1 MPLITIQRTANF
13 FRSYESLDE
22 ETGKAG
28 GNTLLINED
37 LFVYIVERYDGF
49 SRLLEQFTAVEERAQ
64 YISRHTHEIN
74 LRGLN
79 MLANQLNLEKIH
91 RRAIG
96 INSLYDSALVLLASQ
111 ANRMIR
117 DEA

>member
-1 MPLITIQRTANF
+1 MISIEKAAKFLRNY
-13 FRSYESLDE
+13 SCLDE

-28 GNTLLINED
+28 GSTLLINQD

-64 YISRHTHEIN
+64 YISKHTHEIN

-79 MLANQLNLEKIH
+79 MLAN
-91 RRAIG
+91 
-96 INSLYDSALVLLASQ
+96 
-111 ANRMIR
+111 
-117 DEA
+117 